1 MKENRTGGPAPP
13 FAAQPT
19 GGARRRG
26 EQPGSGAVGW
36 GGARATRSGRGA
48 GQAARSRRGEKPRP
62 CLGPPRPS
70 PRVCGRPRGR
80 SRRSAPAGRGRR
92 RGPWGPVSSGER
104 PPGARRLPRYRGSAG
119 CRRDGAAAGGRGV
132 PGPPL
137 WFFFFNCI
145 FYFCS
150 SFLLSLLAL
159 PGLREVR
166 GRRELDGVERGL
178 GLPVEG
184 GESAEE
190 EGSGGGSRGWGGE
203 GKGEGGGARAGGGVA
218 ARCAPG
224 GVPRLAPLGGAA
236 VSPLV
241 LQLPAVRRNSEE
253 I

>member
-104 PPGARRLPRYRGSAG
+104 PPGARRLPRHRGSAG

-137 WFFFFNCI
+137 
-145 FYFCS
+145 
-150 SFLLSLLAL
+150 
-159 PGLREVR
+159 
-166 GRRELDGVERGL
+166 
-178 GLPVEG
+178 
-184 GESAEE
+184 
-190 EGSGGGSRGWGGE
+190 
-203 GKGEGGGARAGGGVA
+203 
-218 ARCAPG
+218 
-224 GVPRLAPLGGAA
+224 
-236 VSPLV
+236 
-241 LQLPAVRRNSEE
+241 
-253 I
+253 